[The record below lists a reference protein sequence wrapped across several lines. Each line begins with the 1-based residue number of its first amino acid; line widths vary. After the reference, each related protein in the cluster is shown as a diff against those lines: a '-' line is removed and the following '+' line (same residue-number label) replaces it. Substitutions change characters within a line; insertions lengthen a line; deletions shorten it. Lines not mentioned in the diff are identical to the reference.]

1 MFKRFPCCMDDESRM
16 RQQTHEAIERLL
28 RKQKREARRE
38 LKLLLLGTGE
48 SGKSTFIKQM
58 RIIHGDGYTIDDQK
72 NFIKYI
78 YQNVLTS
85 IQNLIKAMKQVIFPM
100 DLVYWDT
107 QGSIE
112 TNHVMIQLQI
122 DYEHSQYQEEGNRL
136 LAVDVAS
143 VHDFHTFEPNYI
155 PIKNLWRDGGIQRAY
170 ERRRE
175 YQLSD
180 STYYYMS
187 DLERISKNNYI
198 PTQQDILRVRNVVE
212 IN

>member
-1 MFKRFPCCMDDESRM
+1 MYTIDGIFSSTVIKHMRF
-16 RQQTHEAIERLL
+16 
-28 RKQKREARRE
+28 
-38 LKLLLLGTGE
+38 
-48 SGKSTFIKQM
+48 
-58 RIIHGDGYTIDDQK
+58 IHGDGYKVNDQRT
-72 NFIKYI
+72 FIKYI

-100 DLVYWDT
+100 DLVYWDI

-198 PTQQDILRVRNVVE
+198 PTQQDILRVRNMVK
-212 IN
+212 INSILEHY